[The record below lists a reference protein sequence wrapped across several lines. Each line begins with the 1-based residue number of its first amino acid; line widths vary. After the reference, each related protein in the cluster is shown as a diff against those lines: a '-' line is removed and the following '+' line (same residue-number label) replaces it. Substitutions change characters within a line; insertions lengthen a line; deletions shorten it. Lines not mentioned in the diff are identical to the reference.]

1 MCVCVRVCARAC
13 VCVCVCVSLERG
25 RTKYTGNTALP
36 AAKVAVFGRQIL
48 EVGVRRCVGVRV
60 VMLGVW
66 QGDGKQGVVM
76 GCAGMAES

>member
-1 MCVCVRVCARAC
+1 MTPNEPLLVHMTVTFVC
-13 VCVCVCVSLERG
+13 VCVCVCVCVTRERKD
-25 RTKYTGNTALP
+25 KYTGNTALP

-66 QGDGKQGVVM
+66 QGDGQ
-76 GCAGMAES
+76 